1 MLSPR
6 LSGSRKTTGSWLL
19 AVALAVAPAAA
30 LADDTHPDHV
40 PASEAGE
47 DLQEYVPGAARL
59 EGRIIAPC
67 CWNQTIDIHGS
78 EPSYELRREIRR
90 RLKAGES
97 ADAIEASLVERFG
110 PKILAVPDSSP
121 LGSLA
126 TLLSIGF
133 GGAGVAGYFMLKRWS
148 RAGKQAEKQGEKA
161 TKAGEPSEKAAG
173 GAGKRDALDDR
184 LDRELS
190 EIGDQA

>member
-1 MLSPR
+1 MSSRSRR
-6 LSGSRKTTGSWLL
+6 LGWLL
-19 AVALAVAPAAA
+19 VTAGALSVLPVAAWADAEHPAHVA
-30 LADDTHPDHV
+30 
-40 PASEAGE
+40 ASEAGE
-47 DLQEYVPGAARL
+47 DLQEYVEGASRL
-59 EGRIIAPC
+59 EGRIMAPC

-78 EPSYELRREIRR
+78 EPAYELRREIRK

-97 ADAIEASLVERFG
+97 PDAIEASFVTRFG

-126 TLLSIGF
+126 TLLSLAF

-148 RAGKQAEKQGEKA
+148 RAGKLSDAKKAEKS
-161 TKAGEPSEKAAG
+161 PAAS
-173 GAGKRDALDDR
+173 AKPDALDER

-190 EIGDQA
+190 EIGNLP

>member
-1 MLSPR
+1 MSFR
-6 LSGSRKTTGSWLL
+6 SARMSWLL
-19 AVALAVAPAAA
+19 LGALSVVPAVALADADHPA
-30 LADDTHPDHV
+30 HV

-47 DLQEYVPGAARL
+47 DLTGYVEGASRL

-78 EPSYELRREIRR
+78 EPSYELRREIRK

-97 ADAIEASLVERFG
+97 AQAIEDSFVARFG
-110 PKILAVPDSSP
+110 PKILAVPDTSP

-133 GGAGVAGYFMLKRWS
+133 GGAGLAGFFMLRRWS
-148 RAGKQAEKQGEKA
+148 RAGKAAPG
-161 TKAGEPSEKAAG
+161 SEKAKSKKAEKE
-173 GAGKRDALDDR
+173 AASTPKSDVLDER

-190 EIGDQA
+190 DIRDLP

>member
-1 MLSPR
+1 MA
-6 LSGSRKTTGSWLL
+6 WLL
-19 AVALAVAPAAA
+19 AGSLALVPALAF
-30 LADDTHPDHV
+30 ADAGHPEHA

-47 DLQEYVPGAARL
+47 DLQSYVPGAARL
-59 EGRIIAPC
+59 EGRIMAPC

-78 EPSYELRREIRR
+78 EPAYELRREIRR

-97 ADAIEASLVERFG
+97 ADAIEASLVQRFG

-121 LGSLA
+121 LGGLA
-126 TLLSIGF
+126 TVLALAF
-133 GGAGVAGYFMLKRWS
+133 GGAGVAGYFMLKRWTKPS
-148 RAGKQAEKQGEKA
+148 RKPASDKNAAAQ
-161 TKAGEPSEKAAG
+161 PAAG
-173 GAGKRDALDDR
+173 APRDALDER

>member
-1 MLSPR
+1 ML
-6 LSGSRKTTGSWLL
+6 T
-19 AVALAVAPAAA
+19 AFAA
-30 LADDTHPDHV
+30 LALPGVAAADAEHPEHV

-47 DLQEYVPGAARL
+47 DLQEYVEGASRL

-78 EPSYELRREIRR
+78 EPSYQLRREIRR

-97 ADAIEASLVERFG
+97 AEAIEASFVKRYGE
-110 PKILAVPDSSP
+110 KILAVPDTSP
-121 LGSLA
+121 LGSMA
-126 TLLSIGF
+126 TVMAMGF
-133 GGAGVAGYFMLKRWS
+133 GAAGVGAYFMLKRWS
-148 RAGKQAEKQGEKA
+148 RAGKKVAPAAADKKPAVE
-161 TKAGEPSEKAAG
+161 AGAP
-173 GAGKRDALDDR
+173 KRDALDER

>member
-1 MLSPR
+1 MSSRSWR
-6 LSGSRKTTGSWLL
+6 LGWLL
-19 AVALAVAPAAA
+19 AGALCLLPAAA
-30 LADDTHPDHV
+30 FAVDAEHPEHV

-47 DLQEYVPGAARL
+47 DLQGYVEGASRL
-59 EGRIIAPC
+59 EGRIMAPC

-78 EPSYELRREIRR
+78 EPAYELRREIRK

-97 ADAIEASLVERFG
+97 PDAIEASLVTRFG

-126 TLLSIGF
+126 TVLSLAF
-133 GGAGVAGYFMLKRWS
+133 GGVGVAGYFMLKRWS
-148 RAGKQAEKQGEKA
+148 RAGKPGE
-161 TKAGEPSEKAAG
+161 
-173 GAGKRDALDDR
+173 GAGAKPKKSDKDAASPAKSDALDER

-190 EIGDQA
+190 EIRDLP

>member
-1 MLSPR
+1 MP
-6 LSGSRKTTGSWLL
+6 SRRTTLLL
-19 AVALAVAPAAA
+19 AGAA
-30 LADDTHPDHV
+30 LALPGLAAADAEHPEHV
-40 PASEAGE
+40 PASQAGE
-47 DLQEYVPGAARL
+47 DLQEYVEGASRL

-78 EPSYELRREIRR
+78 EPSYQLRREIRR

-97 ADAIEASLVERFG
+97 PEAIEASFVKRYG
-110 PKILAVPDSSP
+110 SKILAVPDTSP

-126 TLLSIGF
+126 TVLAIGF
-133 GGAGVAGYFMLKRWS
+133 GAAGVGAYFMLKRWT
-148 RAGKQAEKQGEKA
+148 RRGAVAEPAKGQGD
-161 TKAGEPSEKAAG
+161 SAAVV
-173 GAGKRDALDDR
+173 APKRDALDER

>member
-1 MLSPR
+1 MP
-6 LSGSRKTTGSWLL
+6 SRRTTLL
-19 AVALAVAPAAA
+19 TALAALTLPGVAAA
-30 LADDTHPDHV
+30 DAQHPEHV

-47 DLQEYVPGAARL
+47 DLQEYVAGASRL

-78 EPSYELRREIRR
+78 EPSYQLRREIRR

-97 ADAIEASLVERFG
+97 PEAIEASFVKRYG
-110 PKILAVPDSSP
+110 PKILAVPDTSP

-126 TLLSIGF
+126 TMLSIGF
-133 GGAGVAGYFMLKRWS
+133 GAAGVGAYFMLRRWS
-148 RAGKQAEKQGEKA
+148 RVGKDGAPPKV
-161 TKAGEPSEKAAG
+161 AAAKG
-173 GAGKRDALDDR
+173 KDAASAAAAPKRDALDER

>member
-1 MLSPR
+1 MFTQR
-6 LSGSRKTTGSWLL
+6 LAVSRSRSGSWIL
-19 AVALAVAPAAA
+19 AAA
-30 LADDTHPDHV
+30 LALAPAVAFAADVEHPEHV

-78 EPSYELRREIRR
+78 EPAYELRREIRK

-97 ADAIEASLVERFG
+97 ADAIEASLVQRFG

-121 LGSLA
+121 LGGLA
-126 TLLSIGF
+126 TLLSVGF
-133 GGAGVAGYFMLKRWS
+133 GAAGVAGYFMLKRWS
-148 RAGKQAEKQGEKA
+148 RAGKKPGTAAAGEKPA
-161 TKAGEPSEKAAG
+161 TGEP
-173 GAGKRDALDDR
+173 KRDALDER

-190 EIGDQA
+190 EIRDQA

>member
-1 MLSPR
+1 MF
-6 LSGSRKTTGSWLL
+6 RKGSWIL
-19 AVALAVAPAAA
+19 AAA
-30 LADDTHPDHV
+30 LAFAPVAALAADADHPEHV
-40 PASEAGE
+40 AASEAGE

-78 EPSYELRREIRR
+78 EPAYELRREIRR
-90 RLKAGES
+90 RLKSGES
-97 ADAIEASLVERFG
+97 ADAIEASLVQRFG
-110 PKILAVPDSSP
+110 SKILAVPDSSP

-126 TLLSIGF
+126 TFLSIGF
-133 GGAGVAGYFMLKRWS
+133 GAAGVAGYFMLKRWS
-148 RAGKQAEKQGEKA
+148 RAGKK
-161 TKAGEPSEKAAG
+161 PEKAAPAAEKG
-173 GAGKRDALDDR
+173 TPAEPKRDALDER

>member
-1 MLSPR
+1 ML
-6 LSGSRKTTGSWLL
+6 T
-19 AVALAVAPAAA
+19 AFAA
-30 LADDTHPDHV
+30 LALPGVAAADAEHPEHV

-47 DLQEYVPGAARL
+47 DLQEYVEGASRL

-78 EPSYELRREIRR
+78 EPAYQLRREIRR

-97 ADAIEASLVERFG
+97 AEAIEASFVKRYG
-110 PKILAVPDSSP
+110 QKILAVPDTSP
-121 LGSLA
+121 LGSMA
-126 TLLSIGF
+126 TVMAMGF
-133 GGAGVAGYFMLKRWS
+133 GAAGVGAYFMLKRWT
-148 RAGKQAEKQGEKA
+148 RVGKTAAPAAADKKPEVEAGA
-161 TKAGEPSEKAAG
+161 P
-173 GAGKRDALDDR
+173 KRDALDER